1 MHILSKYQVML
12 RLDTSR
18 NQLLITDTILQVIAC
33 CLALG
38 SFIGSVYGMNL
49 KNHIEDDKH
58 AFKVVVTLTSVGITA
73 LALLAILYF
82 RAAGILPVEVSKRDT
97 IFDSIV

>member
-1 MHILSKYQVML
+1 ML

-49 KNHIEDDKH
+49 KNHIEEDKH
-58 AFKVVVTLTSVGITA
+58 AFKVVVTLTSAGITA
-73 LALLAILYF
+73 LGLLAILYF
-82 RAAGILPVEVSKRDT
+82 RASGVLPVEVSRNNMNVKE
-97 IFDSIV
+97 IIDSVV